1 MNLDKLIELIAEQVA
16 REVLEGSEDRPDR
29 EEDEEAAM
37 SGRLWRIVR
46 ALNVRKNIWLTE
58 PCRAA

>member
-16 REVLEGSEDRPDR
+16 EEVLEGSKDCPDHGD
-29 EEDEEAAM
+29 EEDPAM
-37 SGRLWRIVR
+37 IGMLRRIVHE
-46 ALNVRKNIWLTE
+46 LTLGENTWLTE

>member
-1 MNLDKLIELIAEQVA
+1 MNLDKIIELIAEQVA

-29 EEDEEAAM
+29 EEEEDAATL
-37 SGRLWRIVR
+37 GILWQFLRLF
-46 ALNVRKNIWLTE
+46 NPGENTWLTE

>member
-1 MNLDKLIELIAEQVA
+1 MNLDKIIELIAEQVA

-29 EEDEEAAM
+29 EEDEDAAM
-37 SGRLWRIVR
+37 LGILWRIVR
-46 ALNVRKNIWLTE
+46 ALNAGENIWLTE

>member
-16 REVLEGSEDRPDR
+16 REVLEGSEDRPDHGD
-29 EEDEEAAM
+29 EEEAAM
-37 SGRLWRIVR
+37 LGMLWRIAR
-46 ALNVRKNIWLTE
+46 ALNAGENTWLTE

>member
-29 EEDEEAAM
+29 EEDEDAAM
-37 SGRLWRIVR
+37 PGMLRRIVR
-46 ALNVRKNIWLTE
+46 ALNVRENIWLTE